1 MTGPAT
7 TLIRAGRAVALGGAT
22 GRHVLTTDAWAALPE
37 ALAAEP
43 RLALLGLWGEAA
55 LVHAA
60 FLDEESEEVLLAST
74 DGAAY
79 ASLAPAR
86 PGAALM
92 ERAARDLWG
101 IDAADAV
108 DHRPW
113 LDHGRWP
120 VTAPF
125 SARPRPRDGAAPQ
138 PTFLPVEGEGI
149 HTIPVGPI
157 HAGIIEPGHF
167 RFHVQGEAV
176 VRLEVRLGYVH
187 KGTLGLMR
195 GKSPRTA
202 SVFPGRIS
210 GDSTVA
216 HSLAFARAAEAA
228 TGHTPPARAV
238 WLRAVLAE
246 CERIANHLNDWGF
259 VCNDASFAF
268 PHARTGYLR
277 EGLLRACEAAF
288 GHRLMMDR
296 VLPGG
301 VATDLSAP
309 GIAALRAATAAIA
322 AEAPGLLRIYDNHAS
337 LQDRMVGTGIVATH
351 LAARYAA
358 GGVVGRASGRGFD
371 ARRLPGSAPYD
382 DLDFAI
388 PVLPGGDVDTRVRV
402 RVAEITAS
410 LGLVARLLDG
420 LPEGPIYAPLPIRA
434 GEGIALV
441 EGFRGDVLH
450 WLRLDDGGLIEAC
463 FARDPSWFHWPLL
476 EAAVEGNIVADFPL
490 INKSINASYS
500 GVDL

>member
-1 MTGPAT
+1 MSASA
-7 TLIRAGRAVALGGAT
+7 LIRGGASVAS
-22 GRHVLTTDAWAALPE
+22 GRTLLSAEAWSALPE

-43 RLALLGLWGEAA
+43 RLALLGLWGEPG

-60 FLDEESEEVLLAST
+60 FLDEEADGLLLASS
-74 DGAAY
+74 AAPY
-79 ASLAPAR
+79 ASLAAVR

-101 IDAADAV
+101 IDAHDAT
-108 DHRPW
+108 DRRPW

-120 VTAPF
+120 VTAPL

-138 PTFLPVEGEGI
+138 PSFLPAEGEGV

-202 SVFPGRIS
+202 APFPARIS

-228 TGHTPPARAV
+228 TNHAPPPRAI
-238 WLRAVLAE
+238 WLRAAMLE
-246 CERIANHLNDWGF
+246 CERVANHLNDWGF

-268 PHARTGYLR
+268 PHARTGFLR
-277 EGLLRACEAAF
+277 EGLLRGCEAAF

-296 VLPGG
+296 VMPGG
-301 VATDLSAP
+301 VALDLTDT
-309 GIAALRAATAAIA
+309 GVAALRAALAAIG
-322 AEAPGLLRIYDNHAS
+322 AEIPGLLRIYDSHAS
-337 LQDRMVGTGIVATH
+337 LADRVVGTGIIASNLAT
-351 LAARYAA
+351 RYAA

-388 PVLPGGDVDTRVRV
+388 PVLPGGDVDARVRV
-402 RVAEITAS
+402 RVAEIEAS
-410 LGLVARLLDG
+410 LGLLYQLLDG
-420 LPEGPIYAPLPIRA
+420 LPPGPIHAPLPIRA
-434 GEGIALV
+434 GEGMALV
-441 EGFRGDVLH
+441 EGFRGDVMH

-476 EAAVEGNIVADFPL
+476 EAAVEGDIVADFPL